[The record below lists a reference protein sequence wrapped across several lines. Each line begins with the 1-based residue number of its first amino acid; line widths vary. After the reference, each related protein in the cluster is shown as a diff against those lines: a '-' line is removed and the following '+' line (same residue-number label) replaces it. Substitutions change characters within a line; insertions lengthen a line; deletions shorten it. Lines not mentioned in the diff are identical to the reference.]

1 MSLIAPV
8 VELVDVT
15 RSFPGPPEVQ
25 ALNGV
30 NLSIRRGDYLSIV
43 GPSGSGKSTLLNVL
57 GLLDRPTVGEYRLDG
72 IRSGRF

>member
-25 ALNGV
+25 ALKGV
-30 NLSIRRGDYLSIV
+30 NLSIRRGGAD
-43 GPSGSGKSTLLNVL
+43 P
-57 GLLDRPTVGEYRLDG
+57 P
-72 IRSGRF
+72 